1 MKGEAKRD
9 YPASINYQS
18 PWCKEYKTV
27 EDHFAR
33 VNTAMTRG
41 KAAVRVGV
49 IHPIESYWLHWGPES
64 QTGLIREQMEER
76 FQNVT
81 RWLLFGSCDF
91 DYIDESLLPGL
102 CTEAGKPVVVL
113 ELARCV
119 PLLPLSLIHI

>member
-1 MKGEAKRD
+1 M
-9 YPASINYQS
+9 
-18 PWCKEYKTV
+18 

-91 DYIDESLLPGL
+91 DYLG
-102 CTEAGKPVVVL
+102 
-113 ELARCV
+113 
-119 PLLPLSLIHI
+119 